1 MIIQAH
7 PMGNAFVR
15 ELAEGLVERGLLGEF
30 WTGLDYPQNDA
41 WLRWMPSS
49 WLKEARRRQIP
60 AAVKPYVHLRPW
72 RELARL
78 MAPRLGRS
86 DWIVHETGRF
96 SVDRIFH
103 DFDAALARRVAKVPK
118 PQGIYL
124 YEDGAEQAFAA
135 ARARGVATLYDL
147 PIGYWRAAR
156 RILTEEAELS
166 PEWAATLRGNS
177 DSAAKLAR
185 KDREL
190 ALADTVFVASTFTRR
205 TLSEYPG
212 QIQDIVTVPYGAP
225 TPLPGARP
233 AGRRAD
239 EPLKVLFVGSLG
251 QRKGL
256 RYLLEAMAMLEG
268 QAGFSLTLIGTV
280 PAGRCDPL
288 ATALRQHRHVTSL
301 PHAEIMAEMRR
312 HHVLVLPSLFE
323 GFGLVLTEAMANG
336 LPVIATDHTAA
347 PDIMQDGR
355 EGFLV
360 PIRSAARIAESL
372 VRLREDE
379 TARQAMGAAAIQRT
393 AAMPWINYRRQ
404 MGDAIQARL
413 GSPAVGRQE
422 VSS

>member
-15 ELAEGLVERGLLGEF
+15 ELAEALVERGLLGEF
-30 WTGLDYPQNDA
+30 WTGLDYPKNDA
-41 WLRWMPSS
+41 WLRWMPQS

-78 MAPRLGRS
+78 MAPRLGRPG
-86 DWIVHETGRF
+86 WIAHETGRF
-96 SVDRIFH
+96 SVDRVFH
-103 DFDAALARRVAKVPK
+103 DLDAALARRVVKAPDLR
-118 PQGIYL
+118 GIYL
-124 YEDGAEQAFAA
+124 YEDGAEQAFTA

-166 PEWAATLRGNS
+166 PEWAGTLRGNT

-190 ALADTVFVASTFTRR
+190 ALADTVFAASSFTRR
-205 TLSEYPG
+205 TLAEYPG
-212 QIQDIVTVPYGAP
+212 KIREIVVVPYGAP
-225 TPLPGARP
+225 TPLPEARP
-233 AGRRAD
+233 TERRAD

-256 RYLLEAMAMLEG
+256 RYLLDAMALLG
-268 QAGFSLTLIGTV
+268 GRAGFSLTLIGSM

-288 ATALRQHRHVTSL
+288 AAAVRQHRHVSSL

-355 EGFLV
+355 EGLLV

-372 VRLREDE
+372 MRLREDE
-379 TARQAMGAAAIQRT
+379 AARQAMGATAIQRA
-393 AAMPWINYRRQ
+393 AAMPWRNYRRA
-404 MGDAIQARL
+404 MADAIQARL
-413 GSPAVGRQE
+413 GGTADERKESRR
-422 VSS
+422 